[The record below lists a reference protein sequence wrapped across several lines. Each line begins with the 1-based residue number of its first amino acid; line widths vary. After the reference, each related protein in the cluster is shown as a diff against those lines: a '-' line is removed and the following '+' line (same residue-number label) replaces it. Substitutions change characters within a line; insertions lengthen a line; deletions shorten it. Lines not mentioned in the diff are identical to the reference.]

1 MLAVEVA
8 FVGSEQ
14 ETLTDLFR
22 TVLHTAVA
30 VEEAVEPVVEQSF
43 QIVVVVAAAAADG
56 EV

>member
-30 VEEAVEPVVEQSF
+30 VEVAVEPVVEQSF
-43 QIVVVVAAAAADG
+43 QIVVVVAAAG